1 MSYQQKVIEHIRRLV
16 LEQLEQESDYAQN
29 QLVMK
34 QILAAFG
41 QTLSTDKVLAEFAWL
56 QEQGLV
62 TLESFAGFTVAK
74 LTERGLDIANG
85 AAQMPGI
92 ARKGI

>member
-1 MSYQQKVIEHIRRLV
+1 MSFSQHVTEHIRRLM
-16 LEQLEQESDYAQN
+16 LEQLAQENDYAQN

-34 QILAAFG
+34 QILSAFG
-41 QTLSTDKVLAEFAWL
+41 QSLSTDKVLAEFAWL
-56 QEQGLV
+56 QEQDLV
-62 TLESFAGFTVAK
+62 TLSSFGGFTVAK

-92 ARKGI
+92 ARKGL